1 MAPQPGRRAVVR
13 VPVAT
18 LWTAP
23 EAVRPIDCPA
33 LAGSPD
39 VAAWIAG
46 MDRDQLVGDC
56 VLTQLLLGE
65 PVRVTETR
73 PDGWV
78 RVVALGQPAAKLG
91 ADGYPGWLRAAHLAD
106 PADAGPS
113 STHPADAGPALSG
126 TAPAGPAATGT
137 SGPGP
142 SGPGPSGSGPSGSG
156 LSGPVPAGTGSA
168 GSGSGPAGT
177 GSAAHRPLTVDV
189 AHTALRA
196 GPDGDAALTGVVLG
210 TRLTPAGPAVDG
222 RRPVRVPGRADPL
235 WATEDD
241 LVPLPAERPEAEKV
255 LAVAERLR
263 DLVYVWGGMSTDGID
278 CSGLVHLAWR
288 RYGIT
293 LPRDADDQAAATSR
307 VPLDAERP
315 GDLYFFARPGRRIHH
330 VGIVSAEPRGGRRR
344 MLHACYL
351 TRRVVEE
358 ELPADRTATL
368 VGAHRV

>member
-106 PADAGPS
+106 PADADPS
-113 STHPADAGPALSG
+113 SSHPADVDPPGPALSG
-126 TAPAGPAATGT
+126 TALSGTASAGPAPVGT
-137 SGPGP
+137 GP
-142 SGPGPSGSGPSGSG
+142 SGPGRASPGK
-156 LSGPVPAGTGSA
+156 T
-168 GSGSGPAGT
+168 GSGPA
-177 GSAAHRPLTVDV
+177 ADRPLTVDV

-222 RRPVRVPGRADPL
+222 RLPVRVPGRPDPL
-235 WATEDD
+235 WATADD

>member
-65 PVRVTETR
+65 PVRVTESR

-106 PADAGPS
+106 ADPADTVPS
-113 STHPADAGPALSG
+113 DSVPAG
-126 TAPAGPAATGT
+126 TAPAGLAASGAARSDPASAGPAAVGTG
-137 SGPGP
+137 
-142 SGPGPSGSGPSGSG
+142 
-156 LSGPVPAGTGSA
+156 PAGPA
-168 GSGSGPAGT
+168 PAGSGPAADG
-177 GSAAHRPLTVDV
+177 PLTVDV
-189 AHTALRA
+189 ARTALRA
-196 GPDGDAALTGVVLG
+196 APGGDATLTGVVLG

-235 WATEDD
+235 WAPEDD
-241 LVPLPAERPEAEKV
+241 LVPLPAERPEAEEV

>member
-1 MAPQPGRRAVVR
+1 M
-13 VPVAT
+13 AT

-23 EAVRPIDCPA
+23 EAVRPVDRPA

-46 MDRDQLVGDC
+46 MDRDQRVGDC

-65 PVRVTETR
+65 PVRVIETR

-91 ADGYPGWLRAAHLAD
+91 TDGYPGWLRAAHLAD
-106 PADAGPS
+106 AD
-113 STHPADAGPALSG
+113 
-126 TAPAGPAATGT
+126 PAADG
-137 SGPGP
+137 
-142 SGPGPSGSGPSGSG
+142 
-156 LSGPVPAGTGSA
+156 
-168 GSGSGPAGT
+168 
-177 GSAAHRPLTVDV
+177 PLTVD
-189 AHTALRA
+189 AARTALRA
-196 GPDGDAALTGVVLG
+196 GSEGDAALTGVVLG

-222 RRPVRVPGRADPL
+222 RRPVRVPGRPDPL
-235 WATEDD
+235 WAPEDD

-263 DLVYVWGGMSTDGID
+263 DLAYVWGGMSTDGID

-293 LPRDADDQAAATSR
+293 LPRDADDQAAATSQ

-330 VGIVSAEPRGGRRR
+330 VGIVSAEPHGGRRR

-351 TRRVVEE
+351 TRRVIEE
-358 ELPADRTATL
+358 ELPADRRATL